1 MDSKKGRAESR
12 IRGQLRRGKKKKKK
26 KKKKWPQ
33 GPNQVDAD
41 PSCKPPHEKRILCPA
56 EQSPGTETIG
66 TLF

>member
-26 KKKKWPQ
+26 KKKVCPL
-33 GPNQVDAD
+33 GPIQDEAVT
-41 PSCKPPHEKRILCPA
+41 SCKRPDAKMSVCPA